1 MSELSRHLHI
11 VPYDERSGEP
21 DPQLVFK
28 KILKEIEF
36 ILDRQPLE
44 RMWVSVARYLL
55 RLKLNLDQQP
65 PDVQAFVQGHLL
77 PVLDILRDQASW
89 RERTDAALEP
99 NHVRSVAGQEALHAM
114 ADHLAEHRL
123 EHRETEIRQIGWDQ
137 ILEDGEHFQMSEKHL
152 ENGEKVN
159 VLHMRIGADHPWHE
173 FIIPPNEQLM
183 HKGGASRVLL
193 KIFAGA
199 PMDLIIPELPV
210 NDVDAVGCGEKTEI
224 QRGALMMGADIEG
237 IEMVENFDNMRQL
250 LLDRDMDMNQ
260 AFLTHEGLVFT
271 EAAMRAARTGNITL
285 GEGDRGIYGS
295 EVLYFDRVPLAKNR
309 GSYRLMKM
317 VVEGKARS
325 FEYTPLNKQIDLGIY
340 WLVLARKFAK
350 KKNAGALLRRFY
362 DLGKQMGQTRE
373 GEEDIYAVL
382 DRVHEDYPFFRFDE
396 AKMDEAGHMRWLAR
410 KLFRVAE
417 RSFRRERGFPSGLHL
432 EREPFDEV
440 PFTACLFQDQPV
452 PERER
457 EVVGDWPDFEERCR
471 ERSEGLER
479 IEVRRAA

>member
-1 MSELSRHLHI
+1 
-11 VPYDERSGEP
+11 
-21 DPQLVFK
+21 
-28 KILKEIEF
+28 
-36 ILDRQPLE
+36 
-44 RMWVSVARYLL
+44 
-55 RLKLNLDQQP
+55 
-65 PDVQAFVQGHLL
+65 
-77 PVLDILRDQASW
+77 
-89 RERTDAALEP
+89 
-99 NHVRSVAGQEALHAM
+99 
-114 ADHLAEHRL
+114 
-123 EHRETEIRQIGWDQ
+123 
-137 ILEDGEHFQMSEKHL
+137 
-152 ENGEKVN
+152 
-159 VLHMRIGADHPWHE
+159 
-173 FIIPPNEQLM
+173 
-183 HKGGASRVLL
+183 
-193 KIFAGA
+193 
-199 PMDLIIPELPV
+199 
-210 NDVDAVGCGEKTEI
+210 
-224 QRGALMMGADIEG
+224 
-237 IEMVENFDNMRQL
+237 
-250 LLDRDMDMNQ
+250 
-260 AFLTHEGLVFT
+260 
-271 EAAMRAARTGNITL
+271 
-285 GEGDRGIYGS
+285 
-295 EVLYFDRVPLAKNR
+295 
-309 GSYRLMKM
+309 MKM